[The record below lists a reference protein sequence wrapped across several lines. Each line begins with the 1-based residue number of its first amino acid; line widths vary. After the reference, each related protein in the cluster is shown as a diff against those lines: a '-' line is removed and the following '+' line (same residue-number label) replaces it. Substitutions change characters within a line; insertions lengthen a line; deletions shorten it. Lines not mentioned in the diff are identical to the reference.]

1 MKIMKIAVEEN
12 AQVYL
17 IKLNGE
23 LDASTCLEVDKAI
36 ELALTGQLEQ
46 LWIDFTGLTYIS
58 SAGLGVLIS
67 HLGTLE
73 RRHIGMVLYGM
84 TKQVRNVFEL
94 LGLHMIMNIVPTKED
109 AQLQYQER

>member
-1 MKIMKIAVEEN
+1 MIIAVEEK

-17 IKLNGE
+17 IKLKGE

-36 ELALTGQLEQ
+36 EMAFAGPIEQ
-46 LWIDFTGLTYIS
+46 LWIDFTDLTYIS

-84 TKQVRNVFEL
+84 SKQIRNVFEL
-94 LGLHMIMNIVPTKED
+94 LGLHTLMNIVPSKED
-109 AQLQYQER
+109 AVMQFQLK